1 MMPFVEFIQ
10 SIRNSVIAYDMP
22 PRLIVNHTRRNYEVC
37 WIRIQIDSYLWLV
50 FFFVQRDRDRVG
62 NGTNDKQKMVYI
74 AFTHRLY
81 AYVFEQII
89 KSSLHSQCK
98 LIIPYLALIAL
109 RNSPLFSFLS
119 SRWLTKITRP
129 FIFTRL
135 FVDFHFFL
143 LIIRVH
149 ISHNLCSWCA
159 HTRTHRVLF
168 VLHI

>member
-1 MMPFVEFIQ
+1 
-10 SIRNSVIAYDMP
+10 
-22 PRLIVNHTRRNYEVC
+22 
-37 WIRIQIDSYLWLV
+37 
-50 FFFVQRDRDRVG
+50 
-62 NGTNDKQKMVYI
+62 MVYI

-168 VLHI
+168 VLHIWPKCQQHQPNSKRESKKKKKNIATKTIHMNSSLYVHWLSIQQSFLQI